1 MKLTV
6 SRLFDTGFISKGNSF
21 KELGPYFDYQLQ
33 LNDNLFRVLI
43 NGVNIADNQDATL
56 ISASLIPGQQTEIK
70 LGRIPAAV
78 YIGRQN
84 NTAYPITTFVW
95 DVNAS
100 ANLLATITTADIAFT
115 NPITVTLVVH
125 FS

>member
-6 SRLFDTGFISKGNSF
+6 SRLFDTGFISKGNSY
-21 KELGPYFDYQLQ
+21 KELQAYFDYQLQ

-56 ISASLIPGQQTEIK
+56 ISASLTPGQQTEIR

-84 NTAYPITTFVW
+84 NIAYPITTFVW

-100 ANLLATITTADIAFT
+100 ANLLATITTADPLFT